1 MIWGAVCAKS
11 FVEEQQHKKCCIL
24 RGAWHC
30 VCVLSALWGIHE
42 QQRRRQQQLAM
53 SLPTTI
59 AIVRV
64 AKIRFSI
71 AFVRF
76 LCRMRWTRQS
86 PEVLCNGGSK
96 ATFKFR
102 SWRLCVTACAC
113 VCVCSVLCVAAEFA
127 ISQRGYKLLRQGPTT
142 TANWAP
148 KSLLKFHTTKHPR
161 ASTCRCFYPMPKM
174 VYLLLLFS
182 VSLYDSSHGNCI
194 LALALV
200 TLVGLT
206 AISILK

>member
-102 SWRLCVTACAC
+102 SWRLYVTAC
-113 VCVCSVLCVAAEFA
+113 VCVCVFCPVCGSWICNFATGLQTAA
-127 ISQRGYKLLRQGPTT
+127 
-142 TANWAP
+142 
-148 KSLLKFHTTKHPR
+148 PR
-161 ASTCRCFYPMPKM
+161 ANNNCKLSTEKFVKVPYNQAPAG
-174 VYLLLLFS
+174 VYLSMLLPNAKDGVFVVVVFS
-182 VSLYDSSHGNCI
+182 LSLRFFSR
-194 LALALV
+194 
-200 TLVGLT
+200 
-206 AISILK
+206 